1 MAPRVTILLFATAR
15 LAVGASELHWPV
27 EPDGL
32 PLGSLV
38 RVLGRHYPK
47 LAPILPTCR
56 FVLNDTYVVS
66 RATRVRPGDKF
77 AVHPPYG
84 GG

>member
-15 LAVGASELHWPV
+15 LAAGASELRWPV
-27 EPDGL
+27 EPGGL

-38 RVLGRHYPK
+38 RSLGSRYPK

-56 FVLNDTYVVS
+56 FVLNGRYVVS